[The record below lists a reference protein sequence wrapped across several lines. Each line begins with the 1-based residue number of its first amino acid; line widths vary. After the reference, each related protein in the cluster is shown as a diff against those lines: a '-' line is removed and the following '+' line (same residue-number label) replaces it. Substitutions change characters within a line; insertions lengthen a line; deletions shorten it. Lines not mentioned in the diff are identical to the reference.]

1 MIKIKGH
8 KFYTFEEVFKKDMKS
23 KEFRNDVNAELIQMR
38 MKKQLRE
45 ARLNKKMSQAAL
57 AKKANMP
64 QSVIARLE
72 NGNEGLSF
80 QTIIRIASAL
90 GKKVA
95 LV

>member
-1 MIKIKGH
+1 MVKIKGH

-23 KEFRNDVNAELIQMR
+23 KSFRDAVNTELAQLR

-45 ARLNKKMSQAAL
+45 TRLKKNMSQATL
-57 AKKANMP
+57 AKKALMP

-72 NGNEGLSF
+72 TGDDGFSYDTLY
-80 QTIIRIASAL
+80 RIATAL
-90 GKKVA
+90 GKKIQ